1 MDSTI
6 SPSAEESKKMSTR
19 KRSKSSAVNV
29 DAEPETPSRVT
40 RSKTPS
46 KSKVVKETTPRKKLV
61 DDENFRKES
70 SESDEDTG
78 NKSAAQ
84 ERGSHAH
91 HEEIHYEFGGPIG
104 ALGVIV
110 GLPVV
115 IYMLY
120 FLCNDQ
126 VCMRN
131 PLSFDWTAFF
141 AQIDLNNFFS
151 REATIMYLGWM
162 AFSVVLERVL
172 PGEYVEGTILPNTT
186 NKRLGYT
193 MSGHLQFWVSL
204 IAAVYAIP
212 LVITTTDADSWLQ
225 NVYQIQGFAPVR
237 LELIYDHYVQLITI
251 SVVFTTIMSFYL

>member
-1 MDSTI
+1 MSARKSSTN
-6 SPSAEESKKMSTR
+6 
-19 KRSKSSAVNV
+19 SAVNV
-29 DAEPETPSRVT
+29 DAEPEIPSRGNST
-40 RSKTPS
+40 LKTPP
-46 KSKVVKETTPRKKLV
+46 KAKVANETKPRKKLV
-61 DDENFRKES
+61 DDEVIGIKR
-70 SESDEDTG
+70 
-78 NKSAAQ
+78 AVQ
-84 ERGSHAH
+84 ERDSHAH
-91 HEEIHYEFGGPIG
+91 HEEIHYEFGGPIVV
-104 ALGVIV
+104 LVLIFI
-110 GLPVV
+110 LPVV
-115 IYMLY
+115 ISMLY

-141 AQIDLNNFFS
+141 AQINLSNFFS

-212 LVITTTDADSWLQ
+212 LVMTTTDADSWLQ
-225 NVYQIQGFAPVR
+225 NVYQIQGFVHVP
-237 LELIYDHYVQLITI
+237 LELIYDHYLQLISI
-251 SVVFTTIMSFYL
+251 SVVFTTIMSVYL